1 MKPSLAFLL
10 FLLLSLTTGLSA
22 SAPTD
27 PHRATR
33 LGNPA
38 TRFADPLKT
47 PEDLRRTLLKE
58 SLQDDVLKVLRMSEY
73 NGSIEDFRQ
82 AAANAPIRELR
93 IPVGTVLPA
102 MSTRVKGKPE
112 LLRNVLWAGKKP
124 IDAYEFSFISGERRY
139 RVVTPK
145 ACSNFWVEEQLPRP
159 QPALALTCE
168 APAESAQPN
177 LITLCNTLSNSG
189 ELTEALAM
197 LSLPMPAGAQVKCV
211 SGGANTSDSTQLT
224 WKFENFAPGAKR
236 TVCATFAPIQP
247 GQIVFKSAAVGD
259 RSAAVTSQCATSVSN
274 IPEALLEVVELT
286 DPVKVGS
293 DVVYVIKVR
302 NPDTLALT
310 NVKIVARL
318 EDSQRFVSGS
328 GATPVSAGD
337 EGRILAGVVAV
348 LNPREQVEWQIAV
361 KADKAGDARFK
372 VDLEA
377 DQFFCP
383 VQKTVTTVQN

>member
-1 MKPSLAFLL
+1 
-10 FLLLSLTTGLSA
+10 
-22 SAPTD
+22 
-27 PHRATR
+27 
-33 LGNPA
+33 
-38 TRFADPLKT
+38 
-47 PEDLRRTLLKE
+47 
-58 SLQDDVLKVLRMSEY
+58 
-73 NGSIEDFRQ
+73 
-82 AAANAPIRELR
+82 
-93 IPVGTVLPA
+93 
-102 MSTRVKGKPE
+102 
-112 LLRNVLWAGKKP
+112 
-124 IDAYEFSFISGERRY
+124 
-139 RVVTPK
+139 
-145 ACSNFWVEEQLPRP
+145 
-159 QPALALTCE
+159 
-168 APAESAQPN
+168 
-177 LITLCNTLSNSG
+177 
-189 ELTEALAM
+189 
-197 LSLPMPAGAQVKCV
+197 MPAGAQVKCV